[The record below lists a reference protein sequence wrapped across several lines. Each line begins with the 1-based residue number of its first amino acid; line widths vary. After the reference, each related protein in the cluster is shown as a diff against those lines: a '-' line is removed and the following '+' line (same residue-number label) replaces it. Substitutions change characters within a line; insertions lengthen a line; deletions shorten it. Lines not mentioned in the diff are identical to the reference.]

1 MESTPDAGALGVQ
14 MIDGTGQYLEES
26 KRGFPSMWVSF
37 CKMSGLTR
45 WLPNSRIFARYYMGH
60 LSNQEVNKVD
70 ILSGAFMLVQKAALE
85 KTGGFDEQFF
95 MYAEDIDLSYRL
107 QQTGLNNY
115 YYADC
120 SIIHFKGESTRKD
133 SKYVRLFYK
142 AMVQFVQKHF
152 HGELAWLYTGLLEA
166 VIWLRAGITVVS
178 REHMETSIKYEGTP
192 AFYLAGDDKSG
203 NEVRSIITTF
213 PNYSLTAIPEDAK
226 EWIFCEGA
234 SFSFSQIIEQLKT
247 CPPWLKPF
255 VHASGTYTIV
265 GSHSK
270 DRRGY
275 AIVME

>member
-1 MESTPDAGALGVQ
+1 
-14 MIDGTGQYLEES
+14 
-26 KRGFPSMWVSF
+26 
-37 CKMSGLTR
+37 
-45 WLPNSRIFARYYMGH
+45 
-60 LSNQEVNKVD
+60 
-70 ILSGAFMLVQKAALE
+70 
-85 KTGGFDEQFF
+85 
-95 MYAEDIDLSYRL
+95 
-107 QQTGLNNY
+107 
-115 YYADC
+115 
-120 SIIHFKGESTRKD
+120 
-133 SKYVRLFYK
+133 
-142 AMVQFVQKHF
+142 MVQFVQKHF